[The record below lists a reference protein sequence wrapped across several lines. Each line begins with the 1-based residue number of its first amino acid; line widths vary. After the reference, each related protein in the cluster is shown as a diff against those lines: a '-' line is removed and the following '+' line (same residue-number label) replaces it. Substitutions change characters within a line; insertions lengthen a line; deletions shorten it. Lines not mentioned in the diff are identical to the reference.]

1 MLNQQFFTRATL
13 SKILG
18 FKSVGMLQEL
28 EVKGLV
34 KPAIK
39 PSKYTLNQ
47 AFFVFICKTIVHE
60 TNFTWCFLIDFQ
72 FNKLLECD
80 DLYEN
85 NMLNYTIFR
94 KYGLINTTV
103 ENNDVFCKEL
113 ENVLKT
119 LYPNQDKILYIINDD
134 NNDVDSIV
142 ISLKKLRQ
150 NFELKC
156 KELNINLTEK
166 LSA

>member
-1 MLNQQFFTRATL
+1 MLNQQFFTRVTL
-13 SKILG
+13 SKILE

-60 TNFTWCFLIDFQ
+60 TNLTWTHLIHLQ
-72 FNKLLECD
+72 FNNVLNCD
-80 DLYEN
+80 TLYEN
-85 NMLNYTIFR
+85 HLLGYHIFR
-94 KYGLINTTV
+94 KECQVNTII
-103 ENNDVFCKEL
+103 ENNDIFCKEL
-113 ENVLKT
+113 ENVLKE
-119 LYPNQDKILYIINDD
+119 LFPNKNKHIFLFNTDD
-134 NNDVDSIV
+134 DIDSIV
-142 ISLKKLRQ
+142 INLKKLRK
-150 NFELKC
+150 NFESKC

-166 LSA
+166 IVA

>member
-18 FKSVGMLQEL
+18 FKSAGMLQEL

-60 TNFTWCFLIDFQ
+60 TNLTWTHLILLQ
-72 FNKLLECD
+72 FNNVLNCD
-80 DLYEN
+80 TLYEN
-85 NMLNYTIFR
+85 HLLGYHIFR
-94 KYGLINTTV
+94 KQCQVNTII

-113 ENVLKT
+113 DNVLKE
-119 LYPNQDKILYIINDD
+119 LFPNKDKHIYLFNGDE
-134 NNDVDSIV
+134 DVDCIV
-142 ISLKKLRQ
+142 INLKKLRK
-150 NFELKC
+150 NFESKC
-156 KELNINLTEK
+156 KELNINLEDK

>member
-1 MLNQQFFTRATL
+1 
-13 SKILG
+13 
-18 FKSVGMLQEL
+18 
-28 EVKGLV
+28 
-34 KPAIK
+34 
-39 PSKYTLNQ
+39 
-47 AFFVFICKTIVHE
+47 
-60 TNFTWCFLIDFQ
+60 
-72 FNKLLECD
+72 
-80 DLYEN
+80 
-85 NMLNYTIFR
+85 MLNYTIFR

-119 LYPNQDKILYIINDD
+119 LYPNQDKILYIISDD

-150 NFELKC
+150 KFESKC
-156 KELNINLTEK
+156 IELNINLTEK

>member
-1 MLNQQFFTRATL
+1 MLSHQFFTRVQLA
-13 SKILG
+13 KILD
-18 FKSVGMLQEL
+18 FKSDAMIKEL
-28 EVKGLV
+28 EVKGLI

-47 AFFVFICKTIVHE
+47 AFFVFICKTLVHK
-60 TNFTWCFLIDFQ
+60 TDFTWRFLINFQ

-80 DLYEN
+80 NLYEN

-119 LYPNQDKILYIINDD
+119 LYPNQDKILYIISDD

-150 NFELKC
+150 KFESKC
-156 KELNINLTEK
+156 IELNINLTEK